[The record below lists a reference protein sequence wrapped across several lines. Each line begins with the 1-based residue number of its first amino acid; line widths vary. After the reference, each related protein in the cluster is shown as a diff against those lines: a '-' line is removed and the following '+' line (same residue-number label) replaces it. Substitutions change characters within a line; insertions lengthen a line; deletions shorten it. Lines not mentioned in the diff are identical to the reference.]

1 MMCYIW
7 LYTSII
13 VVRGLFD
20 VLRYLLEKRMKK
32 IDSESEYIDNDQL
45 YEHDDEYLHK
55 RQYPIYTR

>member
-20 VLRYLLEKRMKK
+20 VLSYLLEKRMKK
-32 IDSESEYIDNDQL
+32 MSNLDISLRTSVRDEEEYNN
-45 YEHDDEYLHK
+45 Y
-55 RQYPIYTR
+55 IYTR